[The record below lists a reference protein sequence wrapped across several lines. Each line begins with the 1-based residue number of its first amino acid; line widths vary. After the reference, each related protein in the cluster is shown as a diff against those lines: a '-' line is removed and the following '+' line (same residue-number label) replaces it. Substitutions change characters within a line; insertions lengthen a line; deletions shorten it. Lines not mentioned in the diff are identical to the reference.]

1 MNEFLE
7 KLSGALGSMSAAQKK
22 EILADYSEH
31 FEAGLAD
38 GKSEAEI
45 ARALGDPKQIG
56 HMYQADYAVERAKS
70 STGIRNVLRM
80 LGAVARYQLLG
91 GLIMACLYLIAVSVT
106 VSLFSAAVGILAVAA
121 AVLAYCIVV
130 LIRGYQM
137 YALMAGFL
145 TLFFF
150 SFGLLGCHGTSG
162 LWKRTVSK
170 LPLLAGRL
178 MRKNA
183 RKEGA
188 V

>member
-1 MNEFLE
+1 MNEFLD

-22 EILADYSEH
+22 EILADYREH

-38 GKSEAEI
+38 GKSEEEI

-56 HMYQADYAVERAKS
+56 RMYQADYAVERAKS
-70 STGIRNVLRM
+70 STGFQNVLRM

-91 GLIMACLYLIAVSVT
+91 GLTMVCLYLIGVSVL
-106 VSLFSAAVGILAVAA
+106 VSLFAAAAGILAVAA
-121 AVLAYCIVV
+121 AILACCIVV

-137 YALMAGFL
+137 YALLAGFL

-150 SFGLLGCHGTSG
+150 SFGLLGCRGSAG
-162 LWKRTVSK
+162 LWKRTISRFPV
-170 LPLLAGRL
+170 LAERL
-178 MRKNA
+178 MHKSV